1 MRKILLAST
10 ALVALTSVSAMAADV
25 SISGSSE
32 IVLDMGDSATTDQSE
47 FVTEHDIAINFS
59 NTSDSGITTSMTYGM
74 DDAGNGAD
82 DLIVSIAGDF
92 GTVSYT
98 GTTDDHALTAVD
110 NEASGTAEENTGTLP
125 TGTYTGS
132 LPGIGTEHMTYKLPT
147 IVDGLG
153 ISASAG
159 NNSSGEAASYA
170 VTYAAGPL
178 ALVYGEVRGHTQTD
192 THVGVTISMAGAK
205 LMFAQNSNDE
215 AGKSNEATLMG
226 ATYAVSPELTLGV
239 EVDKGETGTAAQ
251 DFNMTAVGAT
261 YKIAP
266 GLSASITSTET
277 DSGTDANDSNYT
289 SVGLHLSW

>member
-32 IVLDMGDSATTDQSE
+32 IVLDMGDSATTDQSAFAIE
-47 FVTEHDIAINFS
+47 NDINIKFS
-59 NTSDSGITTSMTYGM
+59 NTTDSGITTSMNYGLDESGGK
-74 DDAGNGAD
+74 DDM
-82 DLIVSIAGDF
+82 IVSISGDF
-92 GTVSYT
+92 GSISYSDQA
-98 GTTDDHALTAVD
+98 DDHALTAVD

-125 TGTYTGS
+125 SGTYTGS
-132 LPGIGTEHMTYKLPT
+132 LPGIGDDHMTYKLPS
-147 IVDGLG
+147 IIDGLG
-153 ISASAG
+153 VAVSVANGST
-159 NNSSGEAASYA
+159 GEAASYA

-192 THVGVTISMAGAK
+192 THFGATISMAGAK
-205 LMFAQNSNDE
+205 LMVAKNSNDE
-215 AGKSNEATLMG
+215 AAHSNEATLIG

-239 EVDKGETGTAAQ
+239 EIDKGETGTAGE
-251 DFNMTAVGAT
+251 DFAMTAFGAT
-261 YKIAP
+261 YAIAP

-289 SVGLHLSW
+289 SVGLHLAW